1 MTEAEKQL
9 LTAYLDGVLSA
20 AEKERAELL
29 LRTSVEA
36 RQLFSDLVS
45 DSLRLKYLRREQL
58 PTDFADRVVAILRE
72 EVARLARRQLWRL
85 RIRRWAPVAVAAAL
99 LPFIAWGTFAL
110 LSQILTR
117 PESPSVASS
126 SQSQPQQQDF
136 DRPGPVASDA
146 NQLAKHSWAEL
157 EQKLRTGW
165 QESVRAGE
173 SWQQLFAQ
181 SIEPLNELA
190 RAAWNELEPLVLGD
204 WNPAVPDIG
213 NPAVLTSPLRDTNRQ
228 MFRSLEFSLP
238 PIFSWQ
244 NFGQNEVQ
252 QLLGTKRF
260 LVLDVSC
267 RDGRRTWER
276 VQAAFRSQKI
286 PVLLDSRLKKFW
298 DHHQNTVFFVYVENL
313 SRAQAGDL
321 LLALHRED
329 TRGAGKSP
337 SEAQIRSILAQPV
350 VPEVRQRLAELLGL
364 PTGLLPEADTSPS
377 PAADSAVADDTL
389 RKLEQLAAGQ
399 PVRPAVTQAVAFS
412 PLRYPPS
419 KEIQRFRQQRGQ
431 VRADAYHLVLIFRPE
446 R

>member
-9 LTAYLDGVLSA
+9 LTAYLDGVLST

-29 LRTSVEA
+29 LRTSAEA

-58 PTDFADRVVAILRE
+58 PTNFADRIVAIVRE
-72 EVARLARRQLWRL
+72 EVARLARQQLWRL
-85 RIRRWAPVAVAAAL
+85 RIRRWTPVAVAAAL
-99 LPFIAWGTFAL
+99 LPFIAWGTFVL

-117 PESPSVASS
+117 PESPSVALLR
-126 SQSQPQQQDF
+126 QPHRQQQEF
-136 DRPGPVASDA
+136 DEPGPVAPDA
-146 NQLAKHSWAEL
+146 NQLAKHGWGEL
-157 EQKLRTGW
+157 EQTVRTGW

-173 SWQQLFAQ
+173 SLPKLFAR
-181 SIEPLNELA
+181 SIEPLNELG
-190 RAAWNELEPLVLGD
+190 RAVWNELEPLVLGD

-213 NPAVLTSPLRDTNRQ
+213 NPAVLTSPLRDTDRQ
-228 MFRSLEFSLP
+228 MFRSLEFKLP
-238 PIFSWQ
+238 PIFLWH
-244 NFGQNEVQ
+244 NFGQNEVR
-252 QLLGTKRF
+252 QLLGSKRF

-276 VQAAFRSQKI
+276 VQAAFRGQKL

-313 SRAQAGDL
+313 SRAQAEDL

-329 TRGAGKSP
+329 TRSAGKSP
-337 SEAQIRSILAQPV
+337 SEAQIRSILAQPI

-364 PTGLLPEADTSPS
+364 PIGLLPETDTAPS
-377 PAADSAVADDTL
+377 AAADAAITEDTH

-399 PVRPAVTQAVAFS
+399 PIRPAVVQAVAFC

-431 VRADAYHLVLIFRPE
+431 LRADAYHLVLIFRPE